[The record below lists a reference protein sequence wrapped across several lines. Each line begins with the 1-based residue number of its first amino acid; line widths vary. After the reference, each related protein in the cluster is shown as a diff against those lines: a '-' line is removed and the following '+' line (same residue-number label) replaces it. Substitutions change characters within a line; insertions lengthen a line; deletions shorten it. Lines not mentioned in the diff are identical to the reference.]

1 VADSSLVDRLRQH
14 TVLAGVPVEQLEW
27 LASHG
32 ELRQMA
38 KGEIV
43 YQRGEPNMDLFV
55 MLSGRLRVDLSR
67 GGGPGRSVEWRAGDV
82 TGYLPYSR
90 MTQTPGIVEA
100 IEPCDVLVVERAHFP
115 EMIRSCY
122 ELTSVFVHVMI
133 DRARLFRSNELLD
146 ERMMSLG
153 RLSAGLAHELNNP
166 ASAVERSAKSL
177 ASCLVGVDEAAR
189 ALGTASISPAQLAV
203 IDRIRDS
210 SLSTAFTAPGGVE
223 QLERED
229 EMAEWLART
238 GVTGFDADTL
248 AETSISVAQLD
259 ELAGAVGKPALD
271 IALRYLTMVWSV
283 RKLAREIEIAAT
295 RIHDLVTAVKGFT
308 YMDQATSPKPVD
320 IGRGLSDTLT
330 VHKAKARQKAIEL
343 KLEIEPDLPSIEAY
357 GGELNQVWTNLID
370 NALDAA
376 PRAGHVIVTAAR
388 DRQSIVVR
396 VIDDGS
402 GVPAAIR
409 DRIFEPF
416 FTTKR
421 VGEGT
426 GLGLDIARRLVERHE
441 GAIEVR
447 SQPGRTEFAVTLPL
461 KLTPKDDQP

>member
-1 VADSSLVDRLRQH
+1 MADSLVDRLRRH
-14 TVLAGVPVEQLEW
+14 IVLAGVPVEQLDW

-32 ELRQMA
+32 ELRQIA

-43 YQRGEPNMDLFV
+43 YRRGDPNMDLFV
-55 MLSGRLRVDLSR
+55 MLTGRLRVDLGR
-67 GGGPGRSVEWRAGDV
+67 GRGPGRSVEWLAGDV

-90 MTQTPGIVEA
+90 MTETPGIVEA
-100 IEPCDVLVVERAHFP
+100 IEPCDVLVVKRAHFP

-166 ASAVERSAKSL
+166 TSAVERSAKSL
-177 ASCLVGVDEAAR
+177 AGCLAGIDEAAR
-189 ALGTASISPAQLAV
+189 ALGTASISPDQMAV
-203 IDRIRDS
+203 IGRIRDS
-210 SLSTAFTAPGGVE
+210 SLSTDAPAGGVE

-238 GVTGFDADTL
+238 GVPGFDADTL

-259 ELAGAVGKPALD
+259 ELASVVGRPSLD
-271 IALRYLTMVWSV
+271 IVLRYLTMVWSV

-295 RIHDLVTAVKGFT
+295 RIHDLVAAVKGFT

-320 IGRGLSDTLT
+320 IGRGLSDTFT

-343 KLEIEPDLPSIEAY
+343 KLEIEPGLPSIEAY

-396 VIDDGS
+396 VIDDGP
-402 GVPAAIR
+402 GIAAAIR

-461 KLTPKDDQP
+461 KLTPKDDQR